1 MSSISPGT
9 PNAKVP
15 QIFERLVAQGQSPTL
30 RRTNGSYEFDIV
42 DGGQWFI
49 ELVDGRPTIREKIEH
64 PDCAVTINAADFID
78 IAEGRRNLIT
88 TFFQGRISLTG
99 DLAFALTF
107 RRLVPVAA

>member
-15 QIFERLVAQGQSPTL
+15 QIFQRLAAQGQSPTL
-30 RRTNGSYEFDIV
+30 RRTNGSFEIDIV
-42 DGGQWFI
+42 DGDQWFL

-64 PDCAVTINAADFID
+64 PNCAVTINAADFVD
-78 IAEGRRNLIT
+78 IAEGRRNLVT
-88 TFFQGRISLTG
+88 TFFQGRIGLTG

>member
-1 MSSISPGT
+1 MSTISPAT

-15 QIFERLVAQGQSPTL
+15 QIFERLVAQGPSPTL
-30 RRTNGSYEFDIV
+30 RRTSGSYEFDIV

-49 ELVDGRPTIREKIEH
+49 ELVNGSPTMREKIEH
-64 PDCAVTINAADFID
+64 PDCAVTMNAADFVD

-88 TFFQGRISLTG
+88 TFFQGRIGLTG

>member
-15 QIFERLVAQGQSPTL
+15 QIFQRLAAQGQSATL

-49 ELVDGRPTIREKIEH
+49 ELVNGRPTIREKIDH
-64 PDCAVTINAADFID
+64 PDCAVTINAADFVD
-78 IAEGRRNLIT
+78 IAEGRKNLVT
-88 TFFQGRISLTG
+88 TFFQGRIGLTG

>member
-15 QIFERLVAQGQSPTL
+15 QIFERLAAQGPSPAL
-30 RRTNGSYEFDIV
+30 RRTNGSYEVDIV
-42 DGGQWFI
+42 DGGQWFV
-49 ELVDGRPTIREKIEH
+49 ELVNGSPTIREKIEH
-64 PDCAVTINAADFID
+64 PNCALTFNATDFID
-78 IAEGRRNLIT
+78 IAEGRRNLVT
-88 TFFQGRISLTG
+88 TFLQGRMGFSG